1 MCVTDLYVAQ
11 AIARERLRRLRRPA
25 SSSPAPPSASSP
37 VVAMAAAPSGP
48 ATGTAVAAGSSA
60 STGNTTAPAGGA
72 TSATTT
78 PGGAATN
85 PPAGQEPSVD
95 PEQVITAAIDAVLA
109 SGDPALACE
118 RYATADYVGTT
129 FGSRGGC
136 VHSTVPASAAD
147 SVEVSAI
154 RISGSTAKATA
165 VPSGGPS
172 DGEKISVALVNE
184 DRVWKVDSLHS
195 NVPVGP

>member
-1 MCVTDLYVAQ
+1 MRDRP
-11 AIARERLRRLRRPA
+11 IRRPGNR
-25 SSSPAPPSASSP
+25 PRT
-37 VVAMAAAPSGP
+37 AAAPAAACLILAGAVLGILAGCGDGGSTSGA

-95 PEQVITAAIDAVLA
+95 PEQAITAAIDAVLA

>member
-1 MCVTDLYVAQ
+1 MRDRHT
-11 AIARERLRRLRRPA
+11 RRPGNR
-25 SSSPAPPSASSP
+25 PRT
-37 VVAMAAAPSGP
+37 AAAPAAAILILGAASFILAGCGDGGSTSG
-48 ATGTAVAAGSSA
+48 ASAGASVTAASSAPAGS
-60 STGNTTAPAGGA
+60 TTAPAGGTTTTSGGGA
-72 TSATTT
+72 TTTT
-78 PGGAATN
+78 PGGQGA
-85 PPAGQEPSVD
+85 PVD
-95 PEQVITAAIDAVLA
+95 PKQAITSAIDAVLA

-118 RYATADYVGTT
+118 RYATAKYVGTT

-154 RISGSTAKATA
+154 RISGTTAKATA

-172 DGEKISVALVNE
+172 DGEKISVDLVNA
-184 DRVWKVDSLHS
+184 DGVWKVDSLQS